1 MASLYTSG
9 YNYDP
14 DAAFGSLLATKDNQ
28 EFSGYQ
34 VVQAPIELGHALGAW
49 PLLSR

>member
-34 VVQAPIELGHALGAW
+34 VVQDPIELGHVWARG
-49 PLLSR
+49 RC